1 MKKLALLLSIA
12 TFIITGCSKDG
23 SSSGSYTGI
32 FNGTYN
38 YNGSTLKAYRSH
50 EINIIEGE
58 DGKLTFR
65 CEGNS
70 STLTKG
76 TSSIAGT
83 FKTNNPHGGVTGETS
98 GPITID
104 GNYTKAEEKYTIT
117 GSFSY
122 LLATKDSEGNNYE
135 TTVRGPFEITAD

>member
-1 MKKLALLLSIA
+1 MKKLALLL
-12 TFIITGCSKDG
+12 TFPILLLLGCSKDG
-23 SSSGSYTGI
+23 DSSGSYTGI
-32 FNGTYN
+32 FNGNYN
-38 YNGSTLKAYRSH
+38 YNGSSLKAYRSH
-50 EINIIEGE
+50 EIDIIEEE

-83 FKTNNPHGGVTGETS
+83 FETDNPHGGVTGETS

-122 LLATKDSEGNNYE
+122 LLTTKDSEGNTYE